1 VPQATQERHPEVEWK
16 KMAGLRDIV
25 IHEYFGIDQEIVW
38 DIVLHHVP
46 RLLGQVR
53 RILAVEDAERT
64 EGRLR

>member
-1 VPQATQERHPEVEWK
+1 
-16 KMAGLRDIV
+16 MAGLRDIV